1 MRDDG
6 SMVPKPPEKI
16 YVSEVAS
23 ALEGGCAYRLLLN
36 YPPIIHVPEWLMP
49 QNNKTILGTVFHE
62 LLDEVSE
69 GRHPQADLLQLLTE
83 RSKERFQ
90 GLIES
95 GRMALE
101 PNLDSA
107 ESISAFRRKA
117 GRLDQAREG
126 ATPSSTRTST
136 GIGLPRSVG
145 REVFV
150 EGLGGRITGRIDEVK
165 KERDGAV
172 ISDDKTGLIR
182 SEDGT
187 VKPVYRRQVLL
198 YAALWSKQWDEPV
211 KSVRLCSRSG
221 AVIWEQG
228 VADFSTDMES
238 YYSDAE
244 SLLHRLD
251 RADEDAMSLAEP
263 THGNCGFC
271 EHRITCEPHRSLENE
286 VEQGQPCVFSGQL
299 ERVFPLPG
307 SKLKLT
313 LTINGSKVQT
323 TVNNDWFLIGED
335 EPLPVEVRLHAFYP
349 DDRHPG
355 RLNARTSSHA
365 VVRC

>member
-1 MRDDG
+1 
-6 SMVPKPPEKI
+6 MVPKPPEKI

-36 YPPIIHVPEWLMP
+36 SPPNIHDPEWLMP

-69 GRHPQADLLQLLTE
+69 GGHPQANLLQLLTE

-101 PNLDSA
+101 PNLASA

-117 GRLDQAREG
+117 GRLEQAREG
-126 ATPSSTRTST
+126 ATPSSPRPSS
-136 GIGLPRSVG
+136 GSGLPRSVG

-172 ISDDKTGLIR
+172 ISDDKTGLIL
-182 SEDGT
+182 SDNGNP
-187 VKPVYRRQVLL
+187 KLVYRRQVLL

-221 AVIWEQG
+221 AVIWEQAA
-228 VADFSTDMES
+228 ADFSTDMES
-238 YYSDAE
+238 YYSGAE

-251 RADEDAMSLAEP
+251 QAGDDAMSLAEP

-271 EHRITCEPHRSLENE
+271 EHRITCGPHRSLENE
-286 VEQGQPCVFSGQL
+286 MEKGQPCIFIGQL
-299 ERVFPLPG
+299 VRKFPLPG

-313 LTINGSKVQT
+313 LNIDGRKMQT
-323 TVNNDWFLIGED
+323 TVNSDWFLIGED
-335 EPLPVEVRLHAFYP
+335 EPLPAEVRLHAFYP
-349 DDRHPG
+349 DDRYPG

-365 VVRC
+365 VVLC